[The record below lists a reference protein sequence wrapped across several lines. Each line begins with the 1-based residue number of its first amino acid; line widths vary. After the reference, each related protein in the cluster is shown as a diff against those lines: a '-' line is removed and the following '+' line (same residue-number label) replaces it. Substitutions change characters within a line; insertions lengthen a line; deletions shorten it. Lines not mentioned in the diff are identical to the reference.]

1 MDRSRNSLRGP
12 LQILV
17 HTPFTVLQK
26 NPPVSLYMLVYR
38 ISIPYFWKRIM
49 NSDKPVLT
57 THAAVLYGGVDS
69 IMRANS
75 KKINEQLSDAQT
87 QQLFLEGSW
96 IPRLSAFDWRRRLCE
111 KC

>member
-1 MDRSRNSLRGP
+1 MDGSRNSWRGP
-12 LQILV
+12 LQYLV
-17 HTPFTVLQK
+17 HKPFTVLQK

-49 NSDKPVLT
+49 NSDKPLWS

-75 KKINEQLSDAQT
+75 KKINEQLSDAQNAT
-87 QQLFLEGSW
+87 TFSRRIVDSEIKCLRLET
-96 IPRLSAFDWRRRLCE
+96 SAL
-111 KC
+111 